1 MRSTLLFLR
10 LVRAWE
16 AWLTRACRSGQR
28 GAPDGGLC
36 PREQGRG
43 ELWEQLRAAAGDQE
57 EVRPGARLPQVVRDH
72 PSRMNMNCAWW
83 TGGPA
88 QGSRRITHHR
98 AEQRKVERRKEKIA
112 SIIVIVVVLS
122 KLRSGTYA
130 RTQSYMYGIMS
141 MYVCTTPSAM
151 SEHAVR
157 NAIGA
162 MAGMVG
168 M

>member
-1 MRSTLLFLR
+1 ML
-10 LVRAWE
+10 
-16 AWLTRACRSGQR
+16 
-28 GAPDGGLC
+28 GGL
-36 PREQGRG
+36 EV
-43 ELWEQLRAAAGDQE
+43 LRS
-57 EVRPGARLPQVVRDH
+57 VRVTSL
-72 PSRMNMNCAWW
+72 
-83 TGGPA
+83 
-88 QGSRRITHHR
+88 RITSQSR
-98 AEQRKVERRKEKIA
+98 AEESRKEKIA